1 MTEQFH
7 LSRLQVINW
16 GVFDGYHD
24 IPFSPGGALI
34 AGASGSGKSSLLD
47 AISLGFLPFN
57 RRNFNASGDNTA
69 AGSSAGRRTVDKYV
83 RGAWGQRS
91 DGGTSRVMYLRG
103 DGTAWSAVAV
113 TYSSDSGRTV
123 TGLVLKWL
131 TGESRND
138 SSSRFVLGDGDLD
151 IEEVCNR
158 WAAGRFD
165 TGVFKEDRGERSDGG
180 NHRGE
185 RSDGGHTGWRFTTK
199 VESQYLAQLYA
210 TIGIR
215 ASDAAQQL
223 LGKAKSLKSVGGLEQ
238 FVREFMLD
246 EPESLARLPEAL
258 KQIDPLVEARE
269 LLAVAQKKRKILG
282 DIEKIQQR
290 YASESTDLGI
300 IDLVDLPMV
309 RAYTDQVRLAQC
321 PAQIEQLDSTVDQLD
336 NEYEDVTRSLNLAKA
351 EADSLNAQISGSS
364 ASIGPLQ
371 SQVTAAE
378 TEAEQVSR
386 RRGAYE
392 DMLAAQQLDAPE
404 TADDFWNLR
413 EELLAQ
419 ATELLAKV
427 ERHREA
433 STDAEYAQK
442 AARLTRDEAA
452 KELKRVE
459 HVGSALP
466 EFALIMRDQICAA
479 VGVDAA
485 ALPYIAELMDLRPD
499 QTRWRTAVE
508 KVLRGV
514 GLRLMVPDQH
524 WTKVLQFVNET
535 NMRGRLQL
543 HHVRAKLLGAEP
555 VEPEPNTLAGKLF
568 AVDPSHPC
576 AAEAVDVVTAAGDH
590 ICVDTPDVF
599 ARFRRAVT
607 DTGLYKDSD
616 RLAIKDDRRPL
627 KQSEY
632 LYQGDVS
639 AKINALTVDLAAA
652 EETYQK
658 ARRVADDIAAQRQQ
672 WRDRAAACKAICEQ
686 FPQWS
691 QIDTETA
698 DGHADRLR
706 EQYELLLADHPDI
719 EALNARADECWSQI
733 QKLMTR
739 RGAIQTRR
747 DDLDSRRTR
756 LLELAERLQPVPDER
771 SREERR
777 PEERRFV
784 SEPLTELLDRY
795 AGQVPVALEL
805 LDPEP
810 HRDALFTAIKKEREQ
825 LRESRRR
832 SYDELAR
839 ILNTFDTSFPDAIPN
854 DSDNFDERVHD
865 YVALCRHI
873 DERELPEAYERMMRL
888 VTEQAPDAI
897 LTLHRVAEQEA
908 RRISDQ
914 IDRVNTGLG
923 AVEFNR
929 GTRLTLR
936 ATPRN
941 LTAVSE
947 LTEIVRAISRRI
959 AEVGLGD
966 KQAILDQYADI
977 LRLRNRLASAAPEDK
992 AWTRDALDVRNRF
1005 TFDCAEWDVATE
1017 ELIRTHSNAGDN
1029 SGGEQEKLMA
1039 FCLAGALSFN
1049 LAAPGDAGTE
1059 EANRPVFAQ
1068 LMLDEAFSKSDP
1080 QFAQQALQAF
1090 RKFGFQLVIVATV
1103 QNATTIQPYIDSVV
1117 MVSKTEATGRNARPV
1132 ATVVTRTISEFGELR
1147 REMRAGT
1154 KVPAGV

>member
-16 GVFDGYHD
+16 GVFDGYHS
-24 IPFSPGGALI
+24 IPFSEGGALI

-113 TYSSDSGRTV
+113 TYASDSGRTV

-138 SSSRFVLGDGDLD
+138 SSSRFVLGDGDLG
-151 IEEVCNR
+151 IEDVCNR

-165 TGVFKEDRGERSDGG
+165 TGVFKE
-180 NHRGE
+180 N
-185 RSDGGHTGWRFTTK
+185 GWRFTTK

-246 EPESLARLPEAL
+246 EPDSLARLPEAL

-269 LLAVAQKKRKILG
+269 LLAVAQRKRKILG

-309 RAYTDQVRLAQC
+309 RAYTDHVRLAQC
-321 PAQIEQLDSTVDQLD
+321 PAQIAQLDTTIDQLE

-351 EADSLNAQISGSS
+351 EADSLNAQISGTS
-364 ASIGPLQ
+364 ANIGPLQ

-378 TEAEQVSR
+378 TEAEQIER
-386 RRGAYE
+386 RRAAYE
-392 DMLAAQQLDAPE
+392 DMLAAQDLDVPD
-404 TADDFWNLR
+404 TADEFWNLR
-413 EELLAQ
+413 EELLQQ

-427 ERHREA
+427 ERNREA

-442 AARLTRDEAA
+442 AARMTRDDAA

-466 EFALIMRDQICAA
+466 EFALLMRDQICAA

-485 ALPYIAELMDLRPD
+485 ELPYVAELMDLRAD

-524 WTKVLQFVNET
+524 WTAVLQFVNET
-535 NMRGRLQL
+535 NMRGRLAL
-543 HHVRAKLLGAEP
+543 HHVRAKMLGADP
-555 VEPEPNTLAGKLF
+555 VEPESNTLAGKLF
-568 AVDPSHPC
+568 PVDPAHPC
-576 AAEAVDVVTAAGDH
+576 AAEAVDIVTAAGDH
-590 ICVDTPDVF
+590 VCVDTPDVF

-632 LYQGDVS
+632 LYQGDVT

-652 EETYQK
+652 EDAYQK
-658 ARRVADDIAAQRQQ
+658 ARRTADDIAAQRQQ

-698 DGHADRLR
+698 DGHAERLR
-706 EQYELLLADHPDI
+706 EQYELLLADNPDI

-747 DDLDSRRTR
+747 DDLDARRTR
-756 LLELAERLQPVPDER
+756 LLELEERLSPA
-771 SREERR
+771 
-777 PEERRFV
+777 FV
-784 SEPLTELLDRY
+784 SEPLTELLTRY
-795 AGQVPVALEL
+795 SAQLPVSLEL

-810 HRDALFTAIKKEREQ
+810 FRDALFGAIKKEREQ

-839 ILNTFDTSFPDAIPN
+839 ILNTFDTAFPDAIPN

-908 RRISDQ
+908 RRIAEQ
-914 IDRVNTGLG
+914 IERVNTGLG

-936 ATPRN
+936 ATPRS

-977 LRLRNRLASAAPEDK
+977 LRLRNRLASTAPEDK

-1005 TFDCAEWDVATE
+1005 TFDCAEWDVASD

-1049 LAAPGDAGTE
+1049 LASPESQD
-1059 EANRPVFAQ
+1059 NKPVFAQ

-1132 ATVVTRTISEFGELR
+1132 ATVATRSIAEFTELR
-1147 REMRAGT
+1147 HQMKQ
-1154 KVPAGV
+1154 KVPALAH

>member
-24 IPFSPGGALI
+24 IPFSEGGALI

-151 IEEVCNR
+151 IEDVCNR

-165 TGVFKEDRGERSDGG
+165 TGVFKD
-180 NHRGE
+180 H
-185 RSDGGHTGWRFTTK
+185 GWRFTTK

-246 EPESLARLPEAL
+246 EPESVGRLPEAL

-269 LLAVAQKKRKILG
+269 LLAIAQKKRKILG

-309 RAYTDQVRLAQC
+309 RAYTDHVRLAQC
-321 PAQIEQLDSTVDQLD
+321 PAQIDQLDTTIDQLD

-378 TEAEQVSR
+378 TESEQISR
-386 RRGAYE
+386 RRQAYE
-392 DMLAAQQLDAPE
+392 DLLTAQDITIPD
-404 TADDFWNLR
+404 TADEFWNLR
-413 EELLAQ
+413 EKLLGE

-442 AARLTRDEAA
+442 AARLARDEAA

-466 EFALIMRDQICAA
+466 EFALTMRDQICAA

-485 ALPYIAELMDLRPD
+485 DLPYIAELMDLRAD

-524 WTKVLQFVNET
+524 WTKVLAFVNDT

-543 HHVRAKLLGAEP
+543 HHVRARLLGAEP
-555 VEPEPNTLAGKLF
+555 VDPEPNTLAGRLF
-568 AVDPSHPC
+568 AVDSRHPC
-576 AAEAVDVVTAAGDH
+576 AAEAVDVITAAGDH
-590 ICVDTPDVF
+590 VCVDTPDVF

-691 QIDTETA
+691 QIDIETA

-739 RGAIQTRR
+739 RGSIQTRR
-747 DDLDSRRTR
+747 DDLDERRTR
-756 LLELAERLQPVPDER
+756 LLELSERLQPG
-771 SREERR
+771 
-777 PEERRFV
+777 FV

-795 AGQVPVALEL
+795 AGQVPVSLEL
-805 LDPEP
+805 LAPEP
-810 HRDALFTAIKKEREQ
+810 HRDALFSAIKKEREQ

-839 ILNTFDTSFPDAIPN
+839 ILNTFDTTFPDAIPN

-936 ATPRN
+936 ATPRA
-941 LTAVSE
+941 LSAVSE

-977 LRLRNRLASAAPEDK
+977 LRLRNRLASTAPEDK

-1005 TFDCAEWDVATE
+1005 TFDCAEWDVSSE

-1049 LAAPGDAGTE
+1049 LASPESAD
-1059 EANRPVFAQ
+1059 NRPVFAQ

-1132 ATVVTRTISEFGELR
+1132 ATVATRTISEFGELR
-1147 REMRAGT
+1147 REMRAGA
-1154 KVPAGV
+1154 KVPVGV

>member
-24 IPFSPGGALI
+24 IPFSRGGALI

-151 IEEVCNR
+151 IEDVCNR
-158 WAAGRFD
+158 WAAARFD
-165 TGVFKEDRGERSDGG
+165 TGVFKT
-180 NHRGE
+180 H
-185 RSDGGHTGWRFTTK
+185 GWRFTTK

-309 RAYTDQVRLAQC
+309 RAYTDHIRFAQC
-321 PAQIEQLDSTVDQLD
+321 PAQIAQLDTTIEQLD

-392 DMLAAQQLDAPE
+392 DMLAAQQRDTPE

-413 EELLAQ
+413 EELLAE

-427 ERHREA
+427 ERNREA

-442 AARLTRDEAA
+442 SARMARDEAA

-466 EFALIMRDQICAA
+466 EFALLMREQICTA
-479 VGVDAA
+479 VGVDAGE
-485 ALPYIAELMDLRPD
+485 LPYIAELLDLRTD

-524 WTKVLQFVNET
+524 WTTVLQFVNET

-543 HHVRAKLLGAEP
+543 HHVRAKFLGAEP
-555 VEPEPNTLAGKLF
+555 VAPEPNTLAGKLF
-568 AVDPSHPC
+568 PVDPKHPC
-576 AAEAVDVVTAAGDH
+576 AAEAVDVVAAAGDH
-590 ICVDTPDVF
+590 VCVDTPDVF

-652 EETYQK
+652 EEAYQK
-658 ARRVADDIAAQRQQ
+658 ARRTADDIAAQRQQ

-719 EALNARADECWSQI
+719 EALNARADECWTQI

-747 DDLDSRRTR
+747 DDLDSRRTQ
-756 LLELAERLQPVPDER
+756 LLELQERLQPA
-771 SREERR
+771 
-777 PEERRFV
+777 FV
-784 SEPLTELLDRY
+784 SEPLTELLNRY
-795 AGQVPVALEL
+795 AAQLPVPLEL

-810 HRDALFTAIKKEREQ
+810 HRDALFGAIKKEREQ

-854 DSDNFDERVHD
+854 NSDNFEERVHD

-914 IDRVNTGLG
+914 IARVNTGLG

-936 ATPRN
+936 ATPRA

-977 LRLRNRLASAAPEDK
+977 LRLRNRLASTAPEDK

-1005 TFDCAEWDVATE
+1005 TFDCAEWDVASE

-1049 LAAPGDAGTE
+1049 LAAPGHAGTD

-1132 ATVVTRTISEFGELR
+1132 ATVTTRTISEFGALR
-1147 REMRAGT
+1147 REMRAT
-1154 KVPAGV
+1154 AKVPAPV

>member
-1 MTEQFH
+1 MPEQFH

-16 GVFDGYHD
+16 GVFDGYHS
-24 IPFSPGGALI
+24 IPFSEGGALI

-57 RRNFNASGDNTA
+57 RRNFNASGDHSA
-69 AGSSAGRRTVDKYV
+69 AGSNAGRRTVDKYV

-91 DGGTSRVMYLRG
+91 DAGASKVMYLRG

-113 TYSSDSGRTV
+113 TYTSNTGRTV

-131 TGESRND
+131 TGESRSD
-138 SSSRFVLGDGDLD
+138 SSSRFVLSDGDRD
-151 IEEVCNR
+151 IEGICNR

-165 TGVFKEDRGERSDGG
+165 SNVFKDD
-180 NHRGE
+180 
-185 RSDGGHTGWRFTTK
+185 WRFSTK
-199 VESQYLAQLYA
+199 VESQYLAQLYS

-246 EPESLARLPEAL
+246 EPSSLTRLPEAL

-269 LLAVAQKKRKILG
+269 LLAVAQRKRKILG

-290 YASESTDLGI
+290 YASESSDLGI
-300 IDLVDLPMV
+300 IDLVDQPMV
-309 RAYTDQVRLAQC
+309 RAYTDHVRLAQC
-321 PAQIEQLDSTVDQLD
+321 PAQIQSLDATIDQLG
-336 NEYEDVTRSLNLAKA
+336 NEYEDVTRQLNLAKA
-351 EADSLNAQISGSS
+351 EGDSLNAQISGSS

-371 SQVTAAE
+371 SQVAGAE
-378 TEAEQVSR
+378 AQAEEVSR
-386 RRGAYE
+386 RRAAYE
-392 DMLAAQQLDAPE
+392 SLLTAQGLDAPE
-404 TADDFWNLR
+404 TADEFWNLR
-413 EELLAQ
+413 EELTTQ
-419 ATELLAKV
+419 TTELLAKLD
-427 ERHREA
+427 RGREA

-442 AARLTRDEAA
+442 SARIIRDDAA
-452 KELKRVE
+452 KELRRVE

-466 EFALIMRDQICAA
+466 EFAITMREHICAA
-479 VGVDAA
+479 VGVDPSE
-485 ALPYIAELMDLRPD
+485 LPYIAELMDLRPE
-499 QTRWRTAVE
+499 QSRWRMAVE

-514 GLRLMVPDQH
+514 GLRLLVPDRH
-524 WTKVLQFVNET
+524 YAAVLRFVNET
-535 NMRGRLQL
+535 NMHGRLQL
-543 HHVRAKLLGAEP
+543 HHVRASASGKEA
-555 VEPEPNTLAGKLF
+555 EPNTLAGKLF
-568 AVDPSHPC
+568 VVDPTHVC
-576 AAEAVDVVTAAGDH
+576 AAEAADVIAAAGDH
-590 ICVDTPDVF
+590 ICVDSPDVF
-599 ARFRRAVT
+599 PRFRRAVT

-632 LYQGDVS
+632 IFQGDVA
-639 AKINALTVDLAAA
+639 AKIDALTVDLAAA
-652 EETYQK
+652 EDAYQT
-658 ARRVADDIAAQRQQ
+658 ARRSADDIAAERQQ
-672 WRDRAAACKAICEQ
+672 WRDRAAACKTICEQ
-686 FPQWS
+686 FPQWNH
-691 QIDTETA
+691 IDTESA

-719 EALNARADECWSQI
+719 EALNARAEQCWDEI
-733 QKLMTR
+733 QTLMTR

-747 DDLDSRRTR
+747 DDLDGRRTQ
-756 LLELAERLQPVPDER
+756 LLELEERLTPA
-771 SREERR
+771 
-777 PEERRFV
+777 FV
-784 SEPLTELLDRY
+784 SEPLTELLNRY
-795 AGQVPVALEL
+795 AGDVPVTLEL
-805 LDPEP
+805 LNPEP
-810 HRDALFTAIKKEREQ
+810 HRDAVFTAIRREREQ

-839 ILNTFDTSFPDAIPN
+839 ILNTFDTAFPDAVPN
-854 DSDNFDERVHD
+854 DSDVFDERVHD

-897 LTLHRVAEQEA
+897 LTLHRVAEQET

-941 LTAVSE
+941 LTAVAE
-947 LTEIVRAISRRI
+947 LTDIVRAISRRI

-977 LRLRNRLASAAPEDK
+977 LRLRNRLASTAPEDK

-1005 TFDCAEWDVATE
+1005 TFDCAEWDVHTE

-1049 LAAPGDAGTE
+1049 LANPESGD
-1059 EANRPVFAQ
+1059 NKPVFAQ

-1103 QNATTIQPYIDSVV
+1103 QNATTIQPYIDGVV

-1132 ATVVTRTISEFGELR
+1132 ATVATKTITDFTALR
-1147 REMRAGT
+1147 QEMTATAAGT
-1154 KVPAGV
+1154 RVPAVV

>member
-1 MTEQFH
+1 MRQQRKKNPKVTEQFH

-16 GVFDGYHD
+16 GVFDGYHS
-24 IPFSPGGALI
+24 IPFSVGGALI

-113 TYSSDSGRTV
+113 TYASDSGRTV

-158 WAAGRFD
+158 WASGRFD
-165 TGVFKEDRGERSDGG
+165 AGVFKED
-180 NHRGE
+180 
-185 RSDGGHTGWRFTTK
+185 WRFSTK

-210 TIGIR
+210 AIGIR

-246 EPESLARLPEAL
+246 EPDSLARLPEAL

-282 DIEKIQQR
+282 DIEQIQQR
-290 YASESTDLGI
+290 YASESSDLGI
-300 IDLVDLPMV
+300 IDLVDAPMV
-309 RAYTDQVRLAQC
+309 RAYTDHARLAQC
-321 PAQIEQLDSTVDQLD
+321 PAQIATLDGTVDQLE

-364 ASIGPLQ
+364 ANIAPLQ

-378 TEAEQVSR
+378 AEQVER
-386 RRGAYE
+386 RRTTYE
-392 DMLAAQQLDAPE
+392 DMLAAQGIEIPD
-404 TADDFWNLR
+404 TADEFWNLR

-427 ERHREA
+427 ERNREA

-442 AARLTRDEAA
+442 AARIARDDVA

-466 EFALIMRDQICAA
+466 EFALAMRDHICAA
-479 VGVDAA
+479 IKVDATE
-485 ALPYIAELMDLRPD
+485 LPYIAELLDLRPG
-499 QTRWRTAVE
+499 QTRWRLAVE

-514 GLRLMVPDQH
+514 GLRLLVPDQH
-524 WTKVLQFVNET
+524 WEKVLRFVNET
-535 NMRGRLQL
+535 DMRGRLQL
-543 HHVRAKLLGAEP
+543 HHVRAKFLGAEP
-555 VEPEPNTLAGKLF
+555 AEPEPNTLAGKLF
-568 AVDPSHPC
+568 PVDPKHLC
-576 AAEAVDVVTAAGDH
+576 AAEAVDVITGAGDH
-590 ICVDTPDVF
+590 VCVDTPDVF
-599 ARFRRAVT
+599 SRFRRAVT

-616 RLAIKDDRRPL
+616 RLAVKDDRRPVKL
-627 KQSEY
+627 SEY
-632 LYQGDVS
+632 LYQGDVT
-639 AKINALTVDLAAA
+639 AKINALTVELAAA
-652 EETYQK
+652 EEAYQK
-658 ARRVADDIAAQRQQ
+658 ARRSADDIAAQRQQ

-686 FPQWS
+686 YPQWS

-698 DGHADRLR
+698 DGHAERLR
-706 EQYELLLADHPDI
+706 EQYELLMADNPDI

-747 DDLDSRRTR
+747 DSLDERRTR
-756 LLELAERLQPVPDER
+756 LLELQERLSPA
-771 SREERR
+771 
-777 PEERRFV
+777 FV
-784 SEPLTELLDRY
+784 SEPLTELLQRY
-795 AGQVPVALEL
+795 AAQLPVALEL

-810 HRDALFTAIKKEREQ
+810 HRDALFAAIKKEREQ

-854 DSDNFDERVHD
+854 DSDDFDERVHD

-908 RRISDQ
+908 RRISGQ
-914 IDRVNTGLG
+914 IDRVNTGLA

-936 ATPRN
+936 ATPRH
-941 LTAVSE
+941 LVAVDE
-947 LTEIVRAISRRI
+947 LTQIVRSISRRI

-977 LRLRNRLASAAPEDK
+977 LRLRNRLASTAPEDK

-1005 TFDCAEWDVATE
+1005 TFDCAEWDVDTE

-1049 LAAPGDAGTE
+1049 LASPESD
-1059 EANRPVFAQ
+1059 NNKPVFAQ

-1080 QFAQQALQAF
+1080 QFAQQALHAF

-1103 QNATTIQPYIDSVV
+1103 QNATTIEPYIDSVV
-1117 MVSKTEATGRNARPV
+1117 MVSKTEPTGGNARPV
-1132 ATVVTRTISEFGELR
+1132 ASVATRTISEFTSLR
-1147 REMRAGT
+1147 QEMRKTAER
-1154 KVPAGV
+1154 VPAGV